1 MYVLF
6 CCTALTLQQRFIGVL
21 KNMKVAIVH
30 DWLVNYGGAERVVE
44 ELLKIFPEAE
54 IYTLVYNK
62 KKMASHFPPEKIHT
76 SFVQKIP
83 FSSKLYTKLLS
94 LMPKAFES
102 FDFSDYDLIISSS
115 SSCAKGII
123 TPTSSTYIAYIHSPM
138 RYAWDLYFDYFKRSG
153 FLTRFFM
160 KRQMPK
166 IRQWDFISSQRI
178 DYIIANSSYISR
190 RIKKFWGRDSQV
202 IYPPVDTK
210 RLGWNG
216 KASEDFY
223 VVFSRFV
230 SYKRI
235 DLAISACGELGKKL
249 VVIGSGSQEK
259 ELKKLASKYHNSEIK
274 FTGRISDEE
283 VKDYLQRCKALIFC
297 AEEDFGIIPVEAQAC
312 GRPVIAFKKGGA
324 LETVKENVTGIFF
337 EEQETQSVVNAVK
350 KFEELYDK
358 NAFSPQAICEHAQNF
373 SSEKFQNN
381 IKQLVSKVQKQN

>member
-1 MYVLF
+1 
-6 CCTALTLQQRFIGVL
+6 
-21 KNMKVAIVH
+21 MKVAIVH

-44 ELLKIFPEAE
+44 ELLKIYPDADIF
-54 IYTLVYNK
+54 TLVYNR
-62 KKMASHFPPEKIHT
+62 KKMASHFAPKKVHT

-102 FDFSDYDLIISSS
+102 FDFSNYDLIISSS

-178 DYIIANSSYISR
+178 DNIVANSSYIAR

-216 KASEDFY
+216 KQSENFY

-259 ELKKLASKYHNSEIK
+259 ELKKLASKYHNSEIT

-283 VKDYLQRCKALIFC
+283 VKDCLQRCKALIFC

-337 EEQETQSVVNAVK
+337 EEQETHSVVNAIN

-358 NAFSPQAICEHAQNF
+358 NTFSPQTICEHAQNF
-373 SSEKFQNN
+373 SAEKFQNN
-381 IKQLVSKVQKQN
+381 IKQLVLKVQNK